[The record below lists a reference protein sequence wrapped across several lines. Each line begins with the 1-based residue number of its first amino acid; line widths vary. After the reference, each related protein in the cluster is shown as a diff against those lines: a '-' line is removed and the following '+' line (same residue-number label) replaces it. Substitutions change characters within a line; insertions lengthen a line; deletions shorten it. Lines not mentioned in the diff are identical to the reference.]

1 MYMPEKLNISNKER
15 LVGLLM
21 NTVKN
26 ICISMCICVCVY
38 IYIYT

>member
-26 ICISMCICVCVY
+26 IYLCVCVCVC